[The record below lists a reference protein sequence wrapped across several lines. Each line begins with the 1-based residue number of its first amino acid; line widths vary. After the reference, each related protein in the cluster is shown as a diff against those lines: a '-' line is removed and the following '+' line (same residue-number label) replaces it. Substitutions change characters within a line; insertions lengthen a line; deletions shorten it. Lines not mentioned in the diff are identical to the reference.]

1 MESSILSESTLFL
14 SSVEANVRVE
24 VIDGTL
30 EEGRVME
37 RESDV
42 S

>member
-14 SSVEANVRVE
+14 SSVEADVRVE

-30 EEGRVME
+30 EEGRVTE
-37 RESDV
+37 RESGV
-42 S
+42 A